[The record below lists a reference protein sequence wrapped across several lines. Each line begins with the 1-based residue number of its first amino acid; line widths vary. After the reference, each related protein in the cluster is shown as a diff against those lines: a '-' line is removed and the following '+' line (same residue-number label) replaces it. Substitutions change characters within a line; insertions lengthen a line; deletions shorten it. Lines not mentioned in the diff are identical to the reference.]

1 MPRGYVHEAHTLL
14 DECSFHV
21 TIAMPTHDW
30 TLAGAIT
37 AATHHALCQVV
48 DYRMALPTSLFSNTT
63 SSTNGNLEIVNQ
75 QLNHALQRVQQQ
87 VTIESIMN
95 DLQTKTKHH
104 NERANAKRMTIIQ
117 TQKQQVHNKNTST
130 PTTNI
135 IGREAA
141 DSVTLATRV
150 RASTDQEKAQ
160 VKLSNEKPRGL
171 HVRPET
177 AEALMTILQR
187 LKKNPG
193 KSCRVQNLGGL
204 VQDSVETVSDMDS
217 SYICQ
222 LTLLSFAKCCVEL
235 GGMVIDGS
243 IDE

>member
-30 TLAGAIT
+30 TLAGAMT

-48 DYRMALPTSLFSNTT
+48 DYRMALPTSLFSNTN

-75 QLNHALQRVQQQ
+75 QLNQALQRVQQQ
-87 VTIESIMN
+87 VTIESIIN
-95 DLQTKTKHH
+95 DLQVKTKHH
-104 NERANAKRMTIIQ
+104 NERANARRMAIIQ
-117 TQKQQVHNKNTST
+117 TQKQQVHKNTST
-130 PTTNI
+130 PTTN

-141 DSVTLATRV
+141 DSVTLTTRV
-150 RASTDQEKAQ
+150 RASTEQEKAQ

-187 LKKNPG
+187 LKQNPG

-204 VQDSVETVSDMDS
+204 VQHSVETASDMDS

-235 GGMVIDGS
+235 GGMVIDSS